1 MIYNNI
7 INIINMNNITAI
19 DVNTFKQIISEKQGC
34 LLIKFG
40 AEWCGPC
47 KKIAP
52 YIENKISEIK
62 NKKLQY
68 INIDIDENCD
78 IYIFLKRKKLVT
90 KLPTFLLYKAS
101 NKSINDEDFY
111 IPDYSVIGIDEN
123 ALDIMFKMIE

>member
-1 MIYNNI
+1 MNEI
-7 INIINMNNITAI
+7 IGM
-19 DVNTFKQIISEKQGC
+19 DVNSFKQLISEKEGC
-34 LLIKFG
+34 LLIKFS

-52 YIENKISEIK
+52 YIEKKINEIK
-62 NKKLQY
+62 NKKLEY

-101 NKSINDEDFY
+101 NRIIDEEEFY
-111 IPDYSVIGIDEN
+111 IPDYSVIGTDEKE
-123 ALDIMFKMIE
+123 LDIMFKYIE